1 MQQEDVE
8 TNAGDG
14 TAARLLQLLAA
25 VGLGCLVS
33 VQARV
38 SADLAERSDV
48 YSAAWV
54 TVVTGTLILLV
65 VLVGSPHARSG
76 FGRVATAVQSGSLP
90 WWALLGGL
98 AGMFFVVTQGAAAGV
113 LGLAMFGMAV
123 VAGQVVGGLVFDWI
137 GLAGGERRSPTRF
150 RVLGAVLA
158 IAAVSWGAI
167 AGDDSNID
175 VSLIAMAFLA
185 GLGLAAA
192 SGVTGRV
199 HSVARSV
206 VTAGMLNHLVG
217 LAVIVALLLI
227 IAPESLAGSPFPSE
241 PWLFIGGIIGPI
253 GVAVG
258 AILVHTL
265 GVLLLGLG
273 MVAGQLVGAL
283 VLEMVVPTAGVQASS
298 IIGIVLTLLAV
309 AITSLDGSRRRT

>member
-1 MQQEDVE
+1 
-8 TNAGDG
+8 
-14 TAARLLQLLAA
+14 
-25 VGLGCLVS
+25 
-33 VQARV
+33 
-38 SADLAERSDV
+38 
-48 YSAAWV
+48 
-54 TVVTGTLILLV
+54 
-65 VLVGSPHARSG
+65 
-76 FGRVATAVQSGSLP
+76 
-90 WWALLGGL
+90 
-98 AGMFFVVTQGAAAGV
+98 
-113 LGLAMFGMAV
+113 
-123 VAGQVVGGLVFDWI
+123 
-137 GLAGGERRSPTRF
+137 
-150 RVLGAVLA
+150 
-158 IAAVSWGAI
+158 
-167 AGDDSNID
+167 
-175 VSLIAMAFLA
+175 MAFVA

-217 LAVIVALLLI
+217 LAVIVTLLLI
-227 IAPESLAGSPFPSE
+227 IAPGSLTGSPFPSE

-298 IIGIVLTLLAV
+298 IIGILLTLLAV
-309 AITSLDGSRRRT
+309 AITSLDGSRRHTPGRSDCS